1 MDDNLLNIVAPVVGC
16 LFIVYLLVIAIVITC
31 YILQFVL
38 LCADAVYEKI
48 TGRSTTVLMKLGDHL
63 DPFTWGDN
71 GGVLGKIINF
81 FRIFD
86 LFS

>member
-16 LFIVYLLVIAIVITC
+16 LLIVYLLVIAIFITC

-38 LCADAVYEKI
+38 LCAAVVYEKI
-48 TGRSTTVLMKLGDHL
+48 TGRSTTLLMKFGDHL